1 VTTTKRENETGAR
14 NERTIGFRTC
24 TALVIAT

>member
-24 TALVIAT
+24 TAPVSGN